1 MWMIVR
7 KLHELVKEYTD
18 LVMTKAPQVSG
29 IIITNKNWHIV
40 VDQYTGYKES
50 EFYNTKSYSFELI
63 CKKFSK

>member
-1 MWMIVR
+1 MIVR

-40 VDQYTGYKES
+40 VDQYTGTRS
-50 EFYNTKSYSFELI
+50 QSSTIPRVTLLN
-63 CKKFSK
+63 